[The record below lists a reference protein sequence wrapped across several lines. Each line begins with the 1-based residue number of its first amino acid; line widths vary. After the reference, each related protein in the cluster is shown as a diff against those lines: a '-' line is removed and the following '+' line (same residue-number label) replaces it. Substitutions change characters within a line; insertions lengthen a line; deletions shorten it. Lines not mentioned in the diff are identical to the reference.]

1 MGDLFA
7 SPKLFSFSISKH
19 FKLVSSFIE
28 ANEIIQVIFA
38 FKNFENYTDFIT
50 LIGNQLVGAWNLTFE
65 VITDMHCQY
74 QDVFHFCSFNFWKHW
89 NICFSVFI
97 KE

>member
-50 LIGNQLVGAWNLTFE
+50 LIGNQLVGA
-65 VITDMHCQY
+65 
-74 QDVFHFCSFNFWKHW
+74 
-89 NICFSVFI
+89 
-97 KE
+97 